1 MKTWN
6 DLFSIEKKKDYFL
19 ELVEFVD
26 GEYEKYIVFPKK
38 EEIFKAYSLTPL
50 ENVKVVIIGQDPYH
64 GENQANGLAFS
75 CDYPILPPSLKN
87 IYQELANDL
96 KIRVPNKGDLSKW
109 AKEGV
114 LLINAILTV
123 RKNEPLA
130 HENKGWEE
138 FTKAVIEYLA
148 LYKKNVVYILW
159 GAYAQSY
166 EPYINHQDNLILK
179 SSHPS
184 PLSAHRSFFG
194 SKVFSKT
201 NNYLKANGIKP
212 IDWQL

>member
-19 ELVEFVD
+19 ELAEFVD
-26 GEYEKYIVFPKK
+26 GEYEKYTIFPKK

-166 EPYINHQDNLILK
+166 EQYINHQNNLILK

>member
-6 DLFSIEKKKDYFL
+6 DLVSMEKKKDYFL
-19 ELVEFVD
+19 ELAEFVD
-26 GEYEKYIVFPKK
+26 GEYEKYTIFPKK

-166 EPYINHQDNLILK
+166 EQYINHQNNLILK

-194 SKVFSKT
+194 SRVFSKT

>member
-1 MKTWN
+1 M
-6 DLFSIEKKKDYFL
+6 
-19 ELVEFVD
+19 
-26 GEYEKYIVFPKK
+26 
-38 EEIFKAYSLTPL
+38 
-50 ENVKVVIIGQDPYH
+50 GQDPYH

-194 SKVFSKT
+194 SRVFSKT

>member
-19 ELVEFVD
+19 ELAEFVD
-26 GEYEKYIVFPKK
+26 GEYEKYTIFPKK

-166 EPYINHQDNLILK
+166 
-179 SSHPS
+179 
-184 PLSAHRSFFG
+184 
-194 SKVFSKT
+194 
-201 NNYLKANGIKP
+201 
-212 IDWQL
+212 

>member
-19 ELVEFVD
+19 ELAEFVD
-26 GEYEKYIVFPKK
+26 GEYEKYTIFPKK

-96 KIRVPNKGDLSKW
+96 KINVPNKGDLSKW

-166 EPYINHQDNLILK
+166 EQYINHQNNLILK

-194 SKVFSKT
+194 SRVFSKT

>member
-19 ELVEFVD
+19 ELAEFVD
-26 GEYEKYIVFPKK
+26 GEYEKYTIFPKK

-166 EPYINHQDNLILK
+166 EQYINHQNNLILK

-194 SKVFSKT
+194 SRVFSKT

>member
-19 ELVEFVD
+19 ELAEFVD
-26 GEYEKYIVFPKK
+26 GEYEKYTIFPKK

-75 CDYPILPPSLKN
+75 CDYPILHPSLKN

-166 EPYINHQDNLILK
+166 EQYINHQNNLILK

-194 SKVFSKT
+194 SRVFSKT

>member
-1 MKTWN
+1 MGQRRSTFN
-6 DLFSIEKKKDYFL
+6 QCYFNS
-19 ELVEFVD
+19 
-26 GEYEKYIVFPKK
+26 K
-38 EEIFKAYSLTPL
+38 E
-50 ENVKVVIIGQDPYH
+50 
-64 GENQANGLAFS
+64 
-75 CDYPILPPSLKN
+75 
-87 IYQELANDL
+87 
-96 KIRVPNKGDLSKW
+96 
-109 AKEGV
+109 
-114 LLINAILTV
+114 
-123 RKNEPLA
+123 NEPLA

-166 EPYINHQDNLILK
+166 EQYINHQNNLILK

-194 SKVFSKT
+194 SRVFSKT

>member
-19 ELVEFVD
+19 ELAEFVD
-26 GEYEKYIVFPKK
+26 GEYEKYTIFPKK

-194 SKVFSKT
+194 SRVFSKT
-201 NNYLKANGIKP
+201 NNYLKVNGIKP

>member
-26 GEYEKYIVFPKK
+26 GEYEKYTIFPKK

-166 EPYINHQDNLILK
+166 EQYINHQNNLILK

-194 SKVFSKT
+194 SRVFSKT